1 MNEELERQ
9 DRGRWYLLTGFV
21 IGAVIGL
28 AYTWA
33 VSPLRYV
40 DTPPAALRENFKDD
54 YRALIAA
61 AFAANGDL
69 ARANA
74 RLALLEEQDAY
85 RAVASQAQQTL
96 AQGGSSGDARALGL
110 LAAALRQA
118 AESGSGSEASATA
131 APQGPTPAVGTELP
145 PTAIASSITVTPTL
159 SAGSTLTPT
168 TRPTRTSTP
177 TRTPLPSRT
186 PTATPGAPFEL
197 ADQEAVC
204 DPDLGQPLLQVLV
217 LDAAG
222 QPVPGVAVIVRW
234 SSGEERFFTGFKPE
248 LGVGYAD
255 FTMVPGVGYSLAL
268 VDGGGEVQDLSAQE
282 CAGPRGSRYWG
293 GWSLTFIQPE
303 A

>member
-1 MNEELERQ
+1 MNGEIERD
-9 DRGRWYLLTGFV
+9 DRGPWYLLTGFF
-21 IGAVIGL
+21 IGALIGL

-33 VSPLRYV
+33 VSPIRYV
-40 DTPPAALRENFKDD
+40 DTPPAALRESFKDD

-74 RLALLEEQDAY
+74 RLALLEEPDPY

-96 AQGGSSGDARALGL
+96 AQGGSSGEARALGL
-110 LAAALRQA
+110 LAAALR
-118 AESGSGSEASATA
+118 ESSGAGPAVQTPATA
-131 APQGPTPAVGTELP
+131 ASQEETPLAGTSQP

-159 SAGSTLTPT
+159 RAGSTLTPT
-168 TRPTRTSTP
+168 PRPTRTSTP
-177 TRTPLPSRT
+177 TRTPLPTRT

-197 ADQEAVC
+197 ADRDAVC

-222 QPVPGVAVIVRW
+222 QPVPGVALNLRW
-234 SSGEERFFTGFKPE
+234 SGGEERFFTGFKPE

-255 FTMVPGVGYSLAL
+255 FAMVPGVSYSLTL
-268 VDGGGEVQDLSAQE
+268 GEGGEEVQDLSAQE
-282 CAGPRGSRYWG
+282 CAGSGGSRYWG
-293 GWSLTFIQPE
+293 GWSLTFTQPE
-303 A
+303 P